1 MEVSFRDNGHGISSP
16 DRIFDP
22 FFTTKEVG
30 KGTGLGL
37 SICYGIVREHG
48 GEILCHNNAD
58 GEGATF
64 IVRLPALADWRGDG
78 SDSAMSLPAIKPASL
93 PVLLIEDEPAVMA
106 YVRAALERSGYS
118 VVCTESGAEGLRLLA
133 SEKFLGVVS
142 DMRTPGGVDGADVHA
157 WLARNRPELAAPHCF
172 HHRRYRQRRHRG
184 HAAQDRRALR
194 GETISGTAIHF
205 SRRKDHG
212 ESAVSED
219 LRIRLLIVDDEQ
231 SIRKLCMTVGEA
243 LGFTCLEAN
252 SGETALALLEE
263 QPAHMILTDMVMP
276 NMSGLEFLEKVK
288 KLLPRTEV
296 AVMTGHG
303 SVETAVQA
311 MKLGAY
317 DYISKPFSPLEEL
330 RLFLRRMAE
339 KVRLVEEN
347 QFLRERVDTETDLH
361 GIVGSSAKIQ
371 DVLRMISRLK
381 DTRTPVL
388 IAGES
393 GTGKELV
400 ARAIHFRGSFANRPF
415 VAVDCG
421 SLVPTLIESELFG
434 YEKGA
439 FTGALRSKTG
449 LFQSANGGTIFLD
462 EIGELP
468 LEMQAKL
475 LRVLQEKEVRPVGSN
490 QRIKVDVRVIAA
502 TNRDLEA
509 EYRNGT
515 FRKDLYFRLNVVT
528 VHLPSLR
535 ERRSDIPMLA
545 HWFLDRYAAGSAM
558 QVTNSGDE
566 MPAAI

>member
-1 MEVSFRDNGHGISSP
+1 
-16 DRIFDP
+16 
-22 FFTTKEVG
+22 
-30 KGTGLGL
+30 
-37 SICYGIVREHG
+37 
-48 GEILCHNNAD
+48 
-58 GEGATF
+58 
-64 IVRLPALADWRGDG
+64 
-78 SDSAMSLPAIKPASL
+78 
-93 PVLLIEDEPAVMA
+93 
-106 YVRAALERSGYS
+106 
-118 VVCTESGAEGLRLLA
+118 
-133 SEKFLGVVS
+133 
-142 DMRTPGGVDGADVHA
+142 
-157 WLARNRPELAAPHCF
+157 
-172 HHRRYRQRRHRG
+172 
-184 HAAQDRRALR
+184 
-194 GETISGTAIHF
+194 
-205 SRRKDHG
+205 
-212 ESAVSED
+212 VSED

-243 LGFTCLEAN
+243 LGFVCLEAD
-252 SGETALALLEE
+252 SGESALALLEE
-263 QPAHMILTDMVMP
+263 EPAHMILTDMVMP

-288 KLLPRTEV
+288 KLLPRSEV

-303 SVETAVQA
+303 SIETAVQA

-317 DYISKPFSPLEEL
+317 DYISKPFAPLEEL
-330 RLFLRRMAE
+330 RLFLRRMAD

-347 QFLRERVDTETDLH
+347 QFLRERMDTETELY
-361 GIVGSSAKIQ
+361 GIVGTSAKIQ
-371 DVLRMISRLK
+371 DVLRVISRLK

-439 FTGALRSKTG
+439 FTGALKSKAG
-449 LFQSANGGTIFLD
+449 LFQSADGGTIFLD

-468 LEMQAKL
+468 PEMQAKL

-490 QRIKVDVRVIAA
+490 QRTKVDVRVIAA

-535 ERRSDIPMLA
+535 ERRSDIPMLV
-545 HWFLDRYAAGSAM
+545 HWFLERYAAGLQI
-558 QVTNSGDE
+558 QVTHAAMKCLLQYDWPGNVRELENCIERAIALGDRQRIDIGDLPPSIVSSPVAGVE
-566 MPAAI
+566 EVAAVSSTDLEDIERATIQRVFEQVKGDKALAGKMLGISRATLYRKLKRYSIGTRIETQSSQALQ

>member
-1 MEVSFRDNGHGISSP
+1 M
-16 DRIFDP
+16 
-22 FFTTKEVG
+22 T
-30 KGTGLGL
+30 
-37 SICYGIVREHG
+37 
-48 GEILCHNNAD
+48 
-58 GEGATF
+58 
-64 IVRLPALADWRGDG
+64 
-78 SDSAMSLPAIKPASL
+78 
-93 PVLLIEDEPAVMA
+93 
-106 YVRAALERSGYS
+106 
-118 VVCTESGAEGLRLLA
+118 
-133 SEKFLGVVS
+133 
-142 DMRTPGGVDGADVHA
+142 
-157 WLARNRPELAAPHCF
+157 
-172 HHRRYRQRRHRG
+172 
-184 HAAQDRRALR
+184 
-194 GETISGTAIHF
+194 
-205 SRRKDHG
+205 
-212 ESAVSED
+212 ED

-231 SIRKLCMTVGEA
+231 SIRRLCVTVGEA
-243 LGFTCLEAN
+243 LGFVCLEAA

-276 NMSGLEFLEKVK
+276 HMSGLEFLEKVK
-288 KLLPRTEV
+288 KMLPRTEI

-317 DYISKPFSPLEEL
+317 DYIAKPFSPLEEL

-347 QFLRERVDTETDLH
+347 QFLRDRMDTETQLH

-371 DVLRMISRLK
+371 DVLRMVSRLK

-388 IAGES
+388 ITGES

-400 ARAIHFRGSFANRPF
+400 ARAIHFRGAFANRPF

-434 YEKGA
+434 YERGA
-439 FTGALRSKTG
+439 FTGALKSRTG
-449 LFQSANGGTIFLD
+449 LFQSADGGTIFLD

-490 QRIKVDVRVIAA
+490 QRARVDVRVIAA
-502 TNRDLEA
+502 TNRDLEQ
-509 EYRNGT
+509 EYRAGT

-528 VHLPSLR
+528 VHVPALR

-545 HWFLDRYAAGSAM
+545 HWFLERCVPGRSV
-558 QVTNSGDE
+558 QVTNAAMKSLLQYDWPGNVRELENCVERAVALGDQQVLDVDDLPPAIASTAQPQDVDSGNPVSTTSTTDLE
-566 MPAAI
+566 DIERTTIERVFEQVKGDKALAGKMLGISRATLYRKLKRYNIGARTHAVSSQALQ

>member
-1 MEVSFRDNGHGISSP
+1 M
-16 DRIFDP
+16 
-22 FFTTKEVG
+22 T
-30 KGTGLGL
+30 
-37 SICYGIVREHG
+37 
-48 GEILCHNNAD
+48 
-58 GEGATF
+58 
-64 IVRLPALADWRGDG
+64 
-78 SDSAMSLPAIKPASL
+78 
-93 PVLLIEDEPAVMA
+93 
-106 YVRAALERSGYS
+106 
-118 VVCTESGAEGLRLLA
+118 
-133 SEKFLGVVS
+133 
-142 DMRTPGGVDGADVHA
+142 
-157 WLARNRPELAAPHCF
+157 
-172 HHRRYRQRRHRG
+172 
-184 HAAQDRRALR
+184 
-194 GETISGTAIHF
+194 
-205 SRRKDHG
+205 
-212 ESAVSED
+212 ED

-231 SIRKLCMTVGEA
+231 SIRKLCMTVGDA
-243 LGFTCLEAN
+243 LGYTCMEAE
-252 SGETALALLEE
+252 SGEAALALLEE
-263 QPAHMILTDMVMP
+263 QPAHMVLTDLVMP
-276 NMSGLEFLEKVK
+276 NMTGLEFLEKIK

-339 KVRLVEEN
+339 KIQLVEEN
-347 QFLRERVDTETDLH
+347 QFLRDRVDMETDLH
-361 GIVGSSAKIQ
+361 GIVGASAKIQ
-371 DVLRMISRLK
+371 DVLRMVSRLK

-388 IAGES
+388 ISGES

-400 ARAIHFRGSFANRPF
+400 ARAIHFRGAFANRPF

-439 FTGALRSKTG
+439 FTGAIRSKPG
-449 LFQSANGGTIFLD
+449 LFQSANGGAIFLD

-490 QRIKVDVRVIAA
+490 QKVKVDVRIIAA

-528 VHLPSLR
+528 VHLPALR
-535 ERRSDIPMLA
+535 ERRSDIPMLV
-545 HWFLDRYAAGSAM
+545 HWFLDRYAKGNAI
-558 QVTNSGDE
+558 QVTSAAMKCLLQYDWPGNVRELENCIERAVALGDRETIDIGDLPPALIAISSLPIGTGEAATSGLSTTDLE
-566 MPAAI
+566 AIERTTIERVFQQVGGDKVRAGKMLGISRATLYRKLKRYNIGTRMSMGANTHTLQ

>member
-1 MEVSFRDNGHGISSP
+1 
-16 DRIFDP
+16 
-22 FFTTKEVG
+22 
-30 KGTGLGL
+30 
-37 SICYGIVREHG
+37 
-48 GEILCHNNAD
+48 
-58 GEGATF
+58 
-64 IVRLPALADWRGDG
+64 
-78 SDSAMSLPAIKPASL
+78 
-93 PVLLIEDEPAVMA
+93 
-106 YVRAALERSGYS
+106 
-118 VVCTESGAEGLRLLA
+118 
-133 SEKFLGVVS
+133 VS
-142 DMRTPGGVDGADVHA
+142 D
-157 WLARNRPELAAPHCF
+157 
-172 HHRRYRQRRHRG
+172 
-184 HAAQDRRALR
+184 
-194 GETISGTAIHF
+194 
-205 SRRKDHG
+205 
-212 ESAVSED
+212 D

-231 SIRKLCMTVGEA
+231 SIRRLCMTVGEA
-243 LGFTCLEAN
+243 LGFTCMEAN
-252 SGETALALLEE
+252 SGETALTLLEE

-288 KLLPRTEV
+288 KLLPRSEV

-303 SVETAVQA
+303 SIETAVQA

-339 KVRLVEEN
+339 KVHLVEEN
-347 QFLRERVDTETDLH
+347 QFLRERVDTESDLH

-388 IAGES
+388 ISGES

-475 LRVLQEKEVRPVGSN
+475 LRVLQEKEIRPVGSN
-490 QRIKVDVRVIAA
+490 QKFKVDVRVVAA
-502 TNRDLEA
+502 TNRDLET

-528 VHLPSLR
+528 VHLPALR

-545 HWFLDRYAAGSAM
+545 HWFLDRHAPDSAM
-558 QVTNSGDE
+558 QVTHAAMKCLLQYDWPGNVRELENCIERAVALGDGKIIDLSDL
-566 MPAAI
+566 PPTIASASPSADVPVSAIAGPVSSTDLEDIERATIERVFEQVKGDKALAGKMLGISRATLYRKLKRYNIGGRPEIGPSQALQ